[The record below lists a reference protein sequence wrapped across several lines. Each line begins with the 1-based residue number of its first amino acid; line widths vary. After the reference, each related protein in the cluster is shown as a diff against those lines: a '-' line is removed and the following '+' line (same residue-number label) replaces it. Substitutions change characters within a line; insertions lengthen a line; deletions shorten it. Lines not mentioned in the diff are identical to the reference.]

1 MDEIDRI
8 IISLLQQE
16 GRLPQSLLAAE
27 TGLSQSAVHERLRR
41 LTASGA
47 IKIVGV
53 ADPQAVDLTLLAFVF
68 VGLDRPERDE
78 GFRQAMSTEPAVL
91 ECHHITGDWSYLL
104 KIRAATVADLEQVLT
119 QQIKRQPGVVQ
130 SHTMLALS
138 TAKETHSLPIL
149 PAPKA

>member
-1 MDEIDRI
+1 MDQIDRLL
-8 IISLLQQE
+8 ISLLQHD
-16 GRLPQSLLAAE
+16 GRLPQAQLAAE

-41 LTASGA
+41 LTSSGA
-47 IKIVGV
+47 VTIVGV

-78 GFRQAMSTEPAVL
+78 GFRQAMSQEPAVL

-104 KIRAATVADLEQVLT
+104 KIRAATVADLESVLT
-119 QQIKRQPGVVQ
+119 ERIKRQPGIVR

-138 TAKETHSLPIL
+138 TTKETHCLPVL
-149 PAPKA
+149 PVLRD

>member
-16 GRLPQSLLAAE
+16 GRLPQSLLAVE

-78 GFRQAMSTEPAVL
+78 GFRLAMQAEPAVL

-104 KIRAATVADLEQVLT
+104 KIRAATVADLEKVLT
-119 QQIKRQPGVVQ
+119 ERIKRQPGVIR

-149 PAPKA
+149 PAQKD